1 MRSCNLNDAFMSVL
15 SENLDELFH
24 WLESIGFPPPSRDV
38 RIVEIKKGITNLD
51 DRGRFHV
58 RQDELRQPSDYE
70 ARFEELLQMGFSWLN
85 LSCCGV
91 YDSFLVVSI
100 EVPANPTISRALYPE
115 FVTPV
120 NHSSP
125 SLHSLD
131 REWSVDGILVIDNEP
146 RPS

>member
-1 MRSCNLNDAFMSVL
+1 MSVL
-15 SENLDELFH
+15 SKNLDELFH
-24 WLESIGFPPPSRDV
+24 WLESIGLPPPSRDV

-91 YDSFLVVSI
+91 TTASWLLVLKSRPTPLYRGLF
-100 EVPANPTISRALYPE
+100 VP
-115 FVTPV
+115 
-120 NHSSP
+120 SS
-125 SLHSLD
+125 
-131 REWSVDGILVIDNEP
+131 
-146 RPS
+146 